1 VLKMDD
7 GGVLFQRE
15 SEFEIVHNDNFL
27 KV

>member
-1 VLKMDD
+1 MM

-15 SEFEIVHNDNFL
+15 NEFEIVHNDNFL